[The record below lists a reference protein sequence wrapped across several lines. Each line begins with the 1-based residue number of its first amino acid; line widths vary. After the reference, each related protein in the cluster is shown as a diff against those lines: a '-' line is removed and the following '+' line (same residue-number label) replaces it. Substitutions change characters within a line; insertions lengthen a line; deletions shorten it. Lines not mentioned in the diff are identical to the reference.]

1 MCTIFCTW
9 LNTSYRNTVYRN
21 TPLIGTHLAGP
32 VSYVLYAENTFYRNI
47 IATVTENKRT
57 KAKPPLDNHSPSFF
71 PTVLSLSLAVVF
83 PYSAIPLP
91 RRCFPPQYT
100 SSVSYWVFFVSEN
113 FWNSSILPSTD
124 MPPLL
129 SKPTS
134 KRQPY
139 SNSKRIEVLL
149 WLNIINVKLH

>member
-83 PYSAIPLP
+83 PRSTRPLFLTEFSLSP
-91 RRCFPPQYT
+91 KISETAPFYHQPTCPLCFQSRLLNGSHT
-100 SSVSYWVFFVSEN
+100 VTANESRSYCG
-113 FWNSSILPSTD
+113 
-124 MPPLL
+124 
-129 SKPTS
+129 
-134 KRQPY
+134 
-139 SNSKRIEVLL
+139 
-149 WLNIINVKLH
+149 